1 MTHGAY
7 HLRRP
12 SKRSIL
18 GKSKAR
24 LHWYPEPAPSSPG
37 RRTCSGQAKSGHET
51 GTNQIVSKHVHCAI
65 PQALMGEAAM
75 VHHCG
80 VSCWPRWG
88 VGQGCWVHA
97 DGNAPQSEQPIRPL
111 KVPHETCVQCCI
123 LSPTR
128 QCGGWAVQGGEQLG
142 WCVRQGC
149 KVHAGSDA
157 PQSRVCH
164 QLSFRLSNAHID
176 Q

>member
-1 MTHGAY
+1 M
-7 HLRRP
+7 
-12 SKRSIL
+12 
-18 GKSKAR
+18 
-24 LHWYPEPAPSSPG
+24 
-37 RRTCSGQAKSGHET
+37 
-51 GTNQIVSKHVHCAI
+51 HCAI
-65 PQALMGEAAM
+65 PWALMGDVAM

-111 KVPHETCVQCCI
+111 KVPHETCVQCCT

-149 KVHAGSDA
+149 KVHTGTTQGVSPTVISLVECSRRPMGKACTNRRNVVTFAPTSDPRGCMVLVWSCKA
-157 PQSRVCH
+157 PMGVGCCH
-164 QLSFRLSNAHID
+164 IHLCAHVHPSG
-176 Q
+176 